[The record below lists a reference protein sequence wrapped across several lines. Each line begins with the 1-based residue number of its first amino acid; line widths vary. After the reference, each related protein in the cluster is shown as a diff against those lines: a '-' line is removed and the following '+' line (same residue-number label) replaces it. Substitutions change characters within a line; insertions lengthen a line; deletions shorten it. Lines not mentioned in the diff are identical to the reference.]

1 MQDTIET
8 FIQTAAKTFKRH
20 YGTYPERIGL
30 DYFSR
35 MQAFNELP
43 YFEHYCWQEM
53 QPIPS
58 PVDPEKWQDLTV
70 TYERVQIKIDPA
82 VFEKVRYAPL
92 TNLAIKP
99 EIGRDEVIC
108 EGSGVKVFMTL
119 WFTEQG
125 YHAIVWDKELKNEHR

>member
-1 MQDTIET
+1 MQDTIHN

-20 YGTYPERIGL
+20 YGAYPERIGL

-43 YFEHYCWQEM
+43 YFEYYGWQEI

-58 PVDPEKWQDLTV
+58 PIDPEKWRDLMV
-70 TYERVQIKIDPA
+70 TYERIQIKIDPA
-82 VFEKVRYAPL
+82 VFEQIRYTRL
-92 TNLAIKP
+92 TRLVIKP
-99 EIGRDEVIC
+99 EKGHDEVIC
-108 EGSGVKVFMTL
+108 EGSGVKVFITL

-125 YHAIVWDKELKNEHR
+125 YHAVVWDEQQAQ